1 MGTIRRAIVP
11 VALLIAGAVA
21 LVEGFCYH
29 TIPAV
34 IEKETTKKIDVS
46 LPGPPMDGPPAEG
59 GPSFRPGPP
68 FGRPNVI
75 KQTVTEI
82 EFIPLILSE
91 PAVTR
96 DVTVGGLVRI
106 ASGDHAGEIKRTY
119 SGDEGPATC
128 PT

>member
-1 MGTIRRAIVP
+1 MGTFRRAIVP
-11 VALLIAGAVA
+11 LALVIAGVVA

-29 TIPAV
+29 TIPVV
-34 IEKETTKKIDVS
+34 IEKETTKKIDVPV
-46 LPGPPMDGPPAEG
+46 PGPPMDEAPGPG
-59 GPSFRPGPP
+59 GPSFRSGPP

-91 PAVTR
+91 PAATR

-106 ASGDHAGEIKRTY
+106 ASGEHAGELKRTY
-119 SGDEGPATC
+119 SGDKGPALC